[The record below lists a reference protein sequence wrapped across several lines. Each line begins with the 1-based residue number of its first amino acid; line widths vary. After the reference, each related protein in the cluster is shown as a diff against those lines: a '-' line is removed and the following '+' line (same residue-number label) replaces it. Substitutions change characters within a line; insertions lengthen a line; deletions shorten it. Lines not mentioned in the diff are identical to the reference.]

1 MVQVFKQLS
10 AFSFKNWLI
19 TKRRKGV
26 HIGLL
31 FVIQTLLVLGYYQI
45 NSAVSGRLRNERD
58 ASRDVRAYIH
68 EKYFNVLYQPDI
80 NIGRDKFLL
89 ICEDESQE
97 NVVLRDKL
105 RTLMGRE
112 LHKDHSLTSAH
123 DFDEWCHKSYEETY
137 YSYSYDLFT
146 YRNVRGAIIIKKP
159 IVDKNGAFSHYDVAA
174 VRGREGEFFRLLNFV
189 NEALRNIAT
198 DGNDPEDDLKVV
210 EYQFR
215 ESKELSEIRYANFAL
230 ALASTLCVSL
240 TVGLFVVLCI
250 GEKEDKILMLLRLNG
265 VSFRGYFLA
274 QWIHFMLLSVIPT
287 IMGILCFL
295 LNPLMTFQTH
305 HSLAFFFFFNMAS
318 HNVMVG
324 VILSMFFKRAMVA
337 IVACILFALIGNN
350 AVSVVAYKYNLWY
363 LNYLPLVGNVT
374 AIGSLASMQ
383 SKVFSE
389 VILKKEIWGAL
400 LFGVLGN
407 FLLYFLC
414 SYLYN
419 VLEQGYSG
427 TLKPWHYPISEFFA
441 ARKEKALMQQSALAP
456 VESLDIMDSD
466 VREMAQLVNSNHDQL
481 VQSHSLVY
489 RNVRKIYK
497 GGKMA
502 VDDVSLALKGNQ
514 IFGLLGP
521 NGAGKTTLMHITAGL
536 YEASGG
542 SVVLEGHDSR
552 LNRDEYLSKIGFC
565 PQHDIYWKL
574 LTVGEHLRF
583 FEILR
588 ATPINEIDERIN
600 QTLDSVRLSNYK
612 TTLATKVSGG
622 ERRRMSLAM
631 ALSGDS
637 RVVLLDEPTT
647 GLDPKVRRMV
657 WDIIS
662 ETRQGRLVILT
673 THSMEEAELLS
684 EHITIMAH
692 GRLRCLGTPNHLK
705 QKFGGQVFV
714 NFENEPGRFQDA
726 LAGVRESCPD
736 GSEVSLVSEGLG
748 SISGRMRY
756 TGDKKQSL
764 ILMRNLLN
772 NKGNYGIKTFGIV
785 QSSLDDVFM
794 NIVRASDA
802 DA

>member
-1 MVQVFKQLS
+1 MVQLYRQLS
-10 AFSFKNWLI
+10 AFSFKNWTI
-19 TKRRKGV
+19 AKRRKGI

-31 FVIQTLLVLGYYQI
+31 FVIQTLLLILFLQLGI
-45 NSAVSGRLRNERD
+45 
-58 ASRDVRAYIH
+58 
-68 EKYFNVLYQPDI
+68 
-80 NIGRDKFLL
+80 IGRAAPRSNTSFDLRSYLEWAYTKYYPSSRYKFLL
-89 ICEDESQE
+89 ICEDKSPE
-97 NVVLRDKL
+97 NVILQDKL
-105 RTLMGRE
+105 RALMSKE
-112 LHKDHSLTSAH
+112 LHEDYSLTSAH
-123 DFDEWCHKSYEETY
+123 DFDEWCHKSYEERFNNFG
-137 YSYSYDLFT
+137 SDEFSHHKVQGVIFL
-146 YRNVRGAIIIKKP
+146 KKP
-159 IVDKNGAFSHYDVAA
+159 IVDKNGAFSHYDVALTQSDL
-174 VRGREGEFFRLLNFV
+174 GFFRSLYYV
-189 NEALRNIAT
+189 NRAIHSIAT
-198 DGNDPEDDLKVV
+198 GGNVPAEDLKIE
-210 EYQFR
+210 EYRLSYYEFNKKG
-215 ESKELSEIRYANFAL
+215 KEFVYGLAIIATLS
-230 ALASTLCVSL
+230 VSL
-240 TVGLFVVLCI
+240 TIGLFVVLCI

-274 QWIHFMLLSVIPT
+274 QWIHFMILSLVPTVI
-287 IMGILCFL
+287 GIVCFF
-295 LNPLMTFQTH
+295 LNPFMNFH
-305 HSLAFFFFFNMAS
+305 NYHCLAIFFFFNMAS
-318 HNVMVG
+318 HTVITGIVMS
-324 VILSMFFKRAMVA
+324 LFFKRAMVA
-337 IVACILFALIGNN
+337 TVACVLFALIGTFSFTGVTYLFNM
-350 AVSVVAYKYNLWY
+350 WH
-363 LNYLPLVGNVT
+363 LNYLPFFGN
-374 AIGSLASMQ
+374 ASSIGHLALIQ
-383 SKVFSE
+383 GRPFLE
-389 VILKKEIWGAL
+389 VIAIPEIWGAL
-400 LFGVLGN
+400 LLGFLWN
-407 FLLYFLC
+407 FVLYFLC

-419 VLEQGYSG
+419 ILEQGYSG
-427 TLKPWHYPISEFFA
+427 TLKPWHYPISDFIA
-441 ARKEKALMQQSALAP
+441 ARKEKAPMQQGAVIQA
-456 VESLDIMDSD
+456 ESLDIMDSD
-466 VREMAQLVNSNHDQL
+466 VREMAQLVNSNYEQL

-489 RNVRKIYK
+489 RNIRKIYK